1 MTPDSRRPAARAGV
15 YRHDAMRRLL
25 KPRSIAI
32 VGASPTPGSFG
43 QRTLANLSGFDGT
56 IELVARHASIGERRC
71 HGSVGELPASPDCV
85 VIAVARDAVEGV
97 VLECARKGAG
107 GAIVYAS
114 GYAETGKPERV
125 ALQSRLSAI
134 AREAGMPIIG
144 PNCIGMVQCR
154 SGAAVTFSAIPKFRP
169 WNERAIGLVSQSG
182 ALGFA
187 LAQAAEHGTVFS
199 NILTAGN
206 SCDVDVA
213 DHVSFLAEDPDCR
226 VIACVFEGMPD
237 PTRMVEAGEI
247 AWRANK
253 PLLVYKLATGEQ
265 GAAAAMSHTGSL
277 AGTQAAYRAAFER
290 AGIVIVE
297 RYEAL
302 LEMAAF
308 FAKAPPPSA
317 GGVAVVATSGGA
329 AILAAD
335 VAEVHGVALP
345 QPGDAAR
352 AVLEARVPEFGS
364 PRNPCDVTG
373 QVLNDPESLA
383 ECGRALMSDPAFGAL
398 VVPQVYAYGPSA
410 ERLAVLDAFAREH
423 GKPVCIA
430 WLTEWLEGTGA
441 SEAEGLPGL
450 ALFRSM
456 DRCFATLAAWHR
468 REARHARWREANA
481 ASGAR
486 AAGGPGGAAPGR
498 AARRSPASAREAAAA
513 LIDSSTSDTITESL
527 AKKVLAAYGVDVV
540 QERLVAD
547 ERAAVDAAQALGY
560 PVALKVESSRIAHK
574 TEAGVVALALGNSE
588 AVRAAYRRIVANAA
602 VAVPGERVDAVLVQ
616 PMVGVGVEIIVG
628 ARNDALFGPL
638 VVVGLGGVLV
648 ELLRDTAV
656 ALAPVG
662 HEEAL
667 AMLRRLKGARALGG
681 FRGAAA
687 VDLDRLADAVVRIS
701 ELAADQAQRLAEI
714 DVNPL
719 ICEGARV
726 LAVDALLVR
735 RAAAAARSN

>member
-1 MTPDSRRPAARAGV
+1 MPSQSRPQAARTGV
-15 YRHDAMRRLL
+15 YRHPAMRRLL

-43 QRTLANLSGFDGT
+43 QRTLANLADYDGT
-56 IELVARHASIGERRC
+56 IELVARHESIGDRRC
-71 HGSVGELPASPDCV
+71 YRSVSELPAAPDCV

-97 VLECARKGAG
+97 VRACADKGAG
-107 GAIVYAS
+107 GVIVYAS
-114 GYAETGKPERV
+114 GYAETGKPERI

-134 AREAGMPIIG
+134 AREARMPVIG

-154 SGAAVTFSAIPKFRP
+154 SGAAVTFSAIPRFRP

-213 DHVSFLAEDPDCR
+213 DHVAFLAEDPECR
-226 VIACVFEGMPD
+226 AIACVFEGMPD
-237 PTRMVEAGEI
+237 PTRMIEAGSI

-265 GAAAAMSHTGSL
+265 GAAAALSHTGSL

-308 FAKAPPPSA
+308 FAKAPSPKA
-317 GGVAVVATSGGA
+317 NGVAVVATSGGA

-352 AVLEARVPEFGS
+352 AVLEARVPDFGS

-383 ECGRALMSDPAFGAL
+383 ECGHALMSDPAFGAL

-410 ERLAVLDAFAREH
+410 ERLPVLDGFAREH

-430 WLTEWLEGTGA
+430 WLTEWLEGPGA
-441 SEAEGLPGL
+441 EQAEALTGL
-450 ALFRSM
+450 AMFRSM

-468 REARHARWREANA
+468 RAARHARWRALGVAERERH
-481 ASGAR
+481 AR
-486 AAGGPGGAAPGR
+486 VTPLAT
-498 AARRSPASAREAAAA
+498 REVAAA
-513 LIDSSTSDTITESL
+513 LIDAAPGDTITEGL

-540 QERLVAD
+540 D
-547 ERAAVDAAQALGY
+547 ERQVRDEEAAVAAAQALGY
-560 PVALKVESSRIAHK
+560 PVVLKVESDQIAHK
-574 TEAGVVALALGNSE
+574 TEAGVVALALGSAE
-588 AVRAAYRRIVANAA
+588 AVRGAYRRVLANAA
-602 VAVPGERVDAVLVQ
+602 AAVPGARIDGVLVQ

-628 ARNDALFGPL
+628 ARRDPLFGPL
-638 VVVGLGGVLV
+638 VVVGLGGILV

-656 ALAPVG
+656 AVAPVG
-662 HEEAL
+662 HDEAL
-667 AMLRRLKGARALGG
+667 AMLRGLKGARALGG

-687 VDLDRLADAVVRIS
+687 VDLDRLAAGRRQDFRACRRPGVASGGNRRQS
-701 ELAADQAQRLAEI
+701 ADLRRYARGCRRCLA
-714 DVNPL
+714 
-719 ICEGARV
+719 GAWCGGGR
-726 LAVDALLVR
+726 
-735 RAAAAARSN
+735 